1 MSQPTYTY
9 SGGTNSNVAAEMM
22 DANTRI
28 KSDLDQMHSDLQASL
43 RAWQSPSSKSQYE
56 SRKARWDS
64 AANQMPVSLQVASST
79 LQNITTRMN
88 NTETAITDSWS

>member
-9 SGGTNSNVAAEMM
+9 STGINNSVAAEMM

-28 KSDLDQMHSDLQASL
+28 KSELDTMHADLQASL
-43 RAWQSPSSKSQYE
+43 SAWQSPSSKPQYE
-56 SRKARWDS
+56 ARKRRWDA
-64 AANQMPVSLQVASST
+64 AANAMPQSLQVASQT